1 MIAAALLFLA
11 ALVGGLSLPWSSGLL
26 RRMLFGVGQAVL
38 LVGAMVLVIVL
49 PPRDQTTSVV
59 LDVAALAAA
68 VLGGGVVRAVLGIA
82 ERMGGRTAEAALP
95 FSAWIG
101 AVERFAFALAIL
113 LGVAEISA
121 AVVAVKGLGVYAQ
134 SRGDDNRV
142 AATRVLGSLA
152 SFGWALACAGVVL
165 VAHRLVP

>member
-1 MIAAALLFLA
+1 MVAAALLFVTA
-11 ALVGGLSLPWSSGLL
+11 VVGGLSLPWSSGFV
-26 RRMLFGVGQAVL
+26 RRMVFGVAQAVL
-38 LVGAMVLVIVL
+38 LAAAALLVVVL
-49 PPRDQTTSVV
+49 PPRDAVSEVV
-59 LDVAALAAA
+59 LDIAALLAA

-82 ERMGGRTAEAALP
+82 ARMGGRNAEAALP

-101 AVERFAFALAIL
+101 VVERFAFALAIL

-152 SFGWALACAGVVL
+152 SFGWALGCAGVVL
-165 VAHRLVP
+165 IAHHLVP